1 MVTVRPAAGGDFEKV
16 YPLLLEF
23 KNPYIRKSEW
33 NRLFLDPWGESKGH
47 FGTVM
52 LDGEE
57 AVGFLGLLSSKRSV
71 RGAERRFCNLT
82 SWIVREPYRGRS
94 LFLLLPVLRERN
106 ATLVD
111 LTPSAEVY
119 ALLRKAGFRDFETR
133 QRILFP
139 VLAHG
144 PECAVTFGRE
154 ALESALDPESLKI
167 YRDHPF
173 PGCRHALI
181 ESPEGRCYVVM
192 NRMVRRKKPYF
203 QAVIQHLSD
212 RETFVKCAG
221 RAVMKICL
229 HLQVLALFADERLLG
244 GARIPPSVTRTLN
257 RPRVFRSDALTGED
271 LDGLYSESVLLNI

>member
-1 MVTVRPAAGGDFEKV
+1 MVTVRKAMGDDFERV

-33 NRLFLDPWGESKGH
+33 NRLFIDHWGEAKGH
-47 FGTVM
+47 FGYVM

-57 AVGFLGLLSSKRSV
+57 AVGFLGLLFSRRTV
-71 RGAERRFCNLT
+71 RGRERRFCNLT

-94 LFLLLPVLRERN
+94 LFLLLPVLQERDT
-106 ATLVD
+106 TLVD

-119 ALLRKAGFRDFETR
+119 ALLRKAGFQDFETR

-139 VLAHG
+139 VPAHG
-144 PECAVTFGRE
+144 PECTVTFDRA
-154 ALESALDPESLKI
+154 ALDSSLDPESLRI
-167 YRDHPF
+167 FMDHPF

-181 ESPEGRCYVVM
+181 ESPKGRCYVVL

-203 QAVIQHLSD
+203 MAVIQHLSD
-212 RETFVKCAG
+212 REAFVKCAG
-221 RAVMKICL
+221 RAVTRICL

-244 GARIPPSVTRTLN
+244 GVRIPLSVTRALN
-257 RPRVFRSDALTGED
+257 RPRVFRSETFGAED
-271 LDGLYSESVLLNI
+271 MDGLYSESLVLNI